1 MATTTSLPAPDAQSQ
16 PGIGPAGRI
25 VGVFFSPKPTFED
38 IARKP
43 SWVAPMIVLL
53 LISIGLSVTLAR
65 RADWIEV
72 SKDQISKSKFAS
84 RQIDQLSE
92 GQKAQAYE
100 QAATRGKVIRYVR
113 GFVGWP
119 LLLLVSSGIYL
130 GVFKLIG
137 GARTNFATAFAVTTF
152 AQEQE
157 IVRPTGVPEPLSK
170 ESPPKATRARSPHR
184 HAKTKA
190 ASTEEGDQVSP
201 PPVSGGVPA
210 TGARSVMMVDART
223 GKTLYEKNADEI
235 RPAAST
241 QKLLTA
247 LIVTEHGFLDQPVR
261 VEFTDTLAEPVKL
274 NIKPG
279 DTYQRIDLL
288 RALLVK
294 SPNDVARCL
303 ARDNAGSIETF
314 AEVMN
319 QRARELGATHS
330 HFVNPNGLPV
340 PGQYSSARD
349 LSIIARAAY
358 ANPTIRSIV
367 CLPQLVFRYANG
379 RTRELEN
386 TNKVLRRLP
395 YCNGMKTG
403 YTEAAGHC
411 LICSGS
417 RPGRDI
423 IVVVLGDSTAVWR
436 DASALLSWGLW
447 M

>member
-1 MATTTSLPAPDAQSQ
+1 M
-16 PGIGPAGRI
+16 
-25 VGVFFSPKPTFED
+25 VCFCVF
-38 IARKP
+38 
-43 SWVAPMIVLL
+43 
-53 LISIGLSVTLAR
+53 
-65 RADWIEV
+65 
-72 SKDQISKSKFAS
+72 
-84 RQIDQLSE
+84 
-92 GQKAQAYE
+92 
-100 QAATRGKVIRYVR
+100 
-113 GFVGWP
+113 
-119 LLLLVSSGIYL
+119 
-130 GVFKLIG
+130 
-137 GARTNFATAFAVTTF
+137 AFALATF

-157 IVRPTGVPEPLSK
+157 AVRPSGVPEPLST

-190 ASTEEGDQVSP
+190 ASTEESDQVSP

-247 LIVTEHGFLDQPVR
+247 LIVTEHGFLDQPVT

-303 ARDNAGSIETF
+303 ARDNAGSIEAF
-314 AEVMN
+314 AEMMN

-367 CLPQLVFRYANG
+367 CLPQLAFRYANG